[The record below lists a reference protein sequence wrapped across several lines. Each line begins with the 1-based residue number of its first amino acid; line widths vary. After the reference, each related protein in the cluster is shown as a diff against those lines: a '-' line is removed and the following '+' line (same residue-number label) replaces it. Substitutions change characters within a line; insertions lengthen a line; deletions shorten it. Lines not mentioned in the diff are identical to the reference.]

1 MCFVS
6 SHVEKPH
13 WFLLWLERFDGGLFC
28 LVPLLPICFSGLNKT
43 LGSLVVGVLEAQVFA
58 KAWHSAWIPDWAQ
71 SQIQVCNLCL
81 QCLMDG
87 LGCRAMLSWQR
98 RHGSVPCPYKQG
110 WSHPLNLWEYGDTNK
125 LTAFKLPDGHGNGSK
140 AGNTGKHY
148 IQLSQNKILQLF
160 LSLETFC
167 FYSIAFNDAKK
178 KKKPFLFQ
186 TIQCFPHL
194 HFFQRIDV
202 NRITAKSPNRRCPC
216 SLVLETA
223 MKYWNVLKGLK

>member
-1 MCFVS
+1 MVREIWWWIVLSGSSPPHLFQRSEQDFGLCCGGCAWSTGICQSLALSLNPRLGAVS
-6 SHVEKPH
+6 
-13 WFLLWLERFDGGLFC
+13 D
-28 LVPLLPICFSGLNKT
+28 SGVQ
-43 LGSLVVGVLEAQVFA
+43 SL
-58 KAWHSAWIPDWAQ
+58 HT
-71 SQIQVCNLCL
+71 CL
-81 QCLMDG
+81 QSLMDR
-87 LGCRAMLSWQR
+87 LGCRAMLSWQC

-110 WSHPLNLWEYGDTNK
+110 WSHPLHLWEYGDTNK

-140 AGNTGKHY
+140 AGNIGKHY

-178 KKKPFLFQ
+178 TPFLFQ

-194 HFFQRIDV
+194 HFFQCIDV
-202 NRITAKSPNRRCPC
+202 SRITVKSPNRRCPC

-223 MKYWNVLKGLK
+223 MKYWNVLKGWK